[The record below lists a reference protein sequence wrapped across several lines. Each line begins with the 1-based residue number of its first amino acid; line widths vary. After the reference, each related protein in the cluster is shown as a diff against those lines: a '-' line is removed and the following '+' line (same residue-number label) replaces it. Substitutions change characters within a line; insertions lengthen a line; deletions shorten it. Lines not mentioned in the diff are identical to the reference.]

1 MEQQKTKKKGR
12 PAQLLKIA
20 ELSAFVEFLKAKKER
35 SELQDQVIDAL
46 QQKDFN
52 FELLSEAQ
60 QILVKEALKPY
71 REHTKLAILAEQL
84 KFEQNR
90 SEYENKF
97 LQLYTN
103 YEQDSLSTSDLNI
116 LKTMCT
122 LYLNFKAQNL
132 KISDLDLYL
141 SQLEKKEAKKKRS
154 AENQRKFEIGG
165 GVLTFYKVQ
174 NDEILDTEKFLK
186 QVQIDRYLAVKLRQT
201 RIYKKIWALEI
212 SNKEKSKL
220 LFETLHQ
227 LTLFQ
232 QSAGGLNILDIAMQN
247 ADKKLKS
254 NPESSSNT

>member
-97 LQLYTN
+97 LQLYKN

-116 LKTMCT
+116 LKMMCT
-122 LYLNFKAQNL
+122 RYLNFKAQKL
-132 KISDLDLYL
+132 KTSDLDLYL

-154 AENQRKFEIGG
+154 AENQRKFELGG
-165 GVLTFYKVQ
+165 AVLAAFNKLNTDISNESPERITNRIVNVTRFYKRVRRSLIFKDVQ
-174 NDEILDTEKFLK
+174 KYEKEYFEANKLFIQVLEGLHIWEVKSEKLSIIEIKKALDK
-186 QVQIDRYLAVKLRQT
+186 R
-201 RIYKKIWALEI
+201 
-212 SNKEKSKL
+212 
-220 LFETLHQ
+220 
-227 LTLFQ
+227 
-232 QSAGGLNILDIAMQN
+232 
-247 ADKKLKS
+247 DK
-254 NPESSSNT
+254 